1 MHPSTIARID
11 HERSG
16 NAKSNRERIA
26 SVIRS
31 TTILLTAHEISE
43 KCGINSVEV
52 TRRLNEAEKETILA
66 TLTYT
71 QGNKQYAADL
81 LGVSLSIL
89 REKMSAHGMLE

>member
-1 MHPSTIARID
+1 MPMHPSTIARID

-52 TRRLNEAEKETILA
+52 TRRLNEIAEHA
-66 TLTYT
+66 
-71 QGNKQYAADL
+71 
-81 LGVSLSIL
+81 GVAECKCDVCRAKKTVRPMNTWKL
-89 REKMSAHGMLE
+89 K